1 MTQKLLYRSWI
12 DGSMFVLLM
21 RLVLGVVF
29 FAHGAQKLLGWF
41 GGYGMEGTLGF
52 LHSLGVPAFFGYSA
66 IFAEFFGALLLLA
79 GLLTRPAALAIGI
92 TMMVAI
98 LKVHIGKGFFSPAG
112 MEFPLT
118 LLLVALGILLYGPG
132 RYSVDAL
139 VFGTPADVSI
149 VEGHEKKAA

>member
-98 LKVHIGKGFFSPAG
+98 LK
-112 MEFPLT
+112 
-118 LLLVALGILLYGPG
+118 
-132 RYSVDAL
+132 
-139 VFGTPADVSI
+139 
-149 VEGHEKKAA
+149 